1 MSHEQVWQTRE
12 ILGAALAQEQPN
24 QPRSV
29 LSCMILREGGITLQD
44 LTGVCEKKPMFSNG
58 PQTVAATPAPPISVL
73 L

>member
-44 LTGVCEKKPMFSNG
+44 LTGKMLQLWSMKFHVSSCYR
-58 PQTVAATPAPPISVL
+58 
-73 L
+73 